1 MGQPG
6 VKFTKRWGAIS
17 RPSVYSEDLQ
27 ENYKSIMEVDKA
39 SGPEFSR
46 APVLSVRAK
55 VMGMLTSRLGAE
67 DDEDVAT
74 TTIILPS
81 VYLKKALELAKTI
94 LEGERPKHPMH
105 RELMKWAL
113 PKKMKHSLYEPSS

>member
-1 MGQPG
+1 M
-6 VKFTKRWGAIS
+6 KA
-17 RPSVYSEDLQ
+17 D
-27 ENYKSIMEVDKA
+27 MA

-46 APVLSVRAK
+46 ASMLSVKAR
-55 VMGMLTSRLGAE
+55 VMRMLTSRLGAG

-94 LEGERPKHPMH
+94 PDGGHLKHPTC
-105 RELMKWAL
+105 RELMNWAL
-113 PKKMKHSLYEPSS
+113 PKKK